1 MVLAGRQ
8 LVGIFALLVVMLG
21 VVFTMGY
28 VLGRS
33 QYDTQIRAAA
43 SSVSP
48 KAAGTPVKENS
59 GSGTA
64 KTSAAGK
71 TPRATAPDWDFYHAG
86 EPAKPVERLGG
97 ASDPV
102 DAQPAPPEAV
112 ARAQPAARQPS
123 EKQPTIIAR
132 SKASA
137 GKGAAKAA
145 GRTSSSRRDK
155 SYYRSGGGSGAGRS
169 SSEANTAA
177 GASALKAAALKSA
190 GIGAP
195 VIPRGSTVLQV
206 AAVARQADAVAL
218 AQALQK
224 KKFPA
229 FVTPPDGDHFYRV
242 RVGPYVDA
250 QLANGAREKL
260 EEQGFKIMVTR

>member
-1 MVLAGRQ
+1 MATGNKKGGGGMVLAGRQ

-102 DAQPAPPEAV
+102 DAPPAPPEAV

-123 EKQPTIIAR
+123 EKQPTIIASLEGQR
-132 SKASA
+132 RQGGQPRRRAERPRLVATS
-137 GKGAAKAA
+137 
-145 GRTSSSRRDK
+145 RTT
-155 SYYRSGGGSGAGRS
+155 
-169 SSEANTAA
+169 EAAA
-177 GASALKAAALKSA
+177 GAGPGEVPPKR
-190 GIGAP
+190 I
-195 VIPRGSTVLQV
+195 LQQV
-206 AAVARQADAVAL
+206 Q
-218 AQALQK
+218 
-224 KKFPA
+224 
-229 FVTPPDGDHFYRV
+229 V
-242 RVGPYVDA
+242 R
-250 QLANGAREKL
+250 
-260 EEQGFKIMVTR
+260 